1 MTCFLKLQNN
11 YIFASMSNYIE
22 ILQRSRSLRKN
33 QTLEERVVWE
43 IVRSRRLMNLKFTR
57 QLPIIYNRMKTLNYY
72 IVDFYCHEKKLVLEI
87 DGKIHD
93 FQKEYD
99 RERESIIVDFG
110 LTIIRIKNEETK
122 DKNELKKKLI
132 ELISKLDSPL
142 SNEV

>member
-1 MTCFLKLQNN
+1 
-11 YIFASMSNYIE
+11 MSNYIE

>member
-1 MTCFLKLQNN
+1 
-11 YIFASMSNYIE
+11 MSNYIE

-43 IVRSRRLMNLKFTR
+43 IVRNRRLMSLKFSR
-57 QLPIIYNRMKTLNYY
+57 QLPIIYNRIKTLNYY
-72 IVDFYCHEKKLVLEI
+72 IVDFYCHELKLVLEI

-99 RERESIIVDFG
+99 QEREAIINDFG
-110 LTIIRIKNEETK
+110 LRIIRIKNEETK
-122 DKNELKKKLI
+122 DKNELKIKLT
-132 ELISKLDSPL
+132 ELICNLDSPL